1 MLATMTGRN
10 HVRGRIILLAS
21 WTSTPGGTPA
31 VTSGP
36 DS

>member
-21 WTSTPGGTPA
+21 WTSTPGGTLPSPPA
-31 VTSGP
+31 PTA
-36 DS
+36 